1 MATVFANPGELL
13 GAVGRDLG
21 KSDWLEITQQRI
33 DLFADATG
41 DHQWIHVD
49 PERAK
54 SGPFGATIAHG
65 YLTLA
70 LVNLFLPQLLEVR
83 GISMGVN
90 YGTDKVRFPSPVPV
104 GSRVRGSGQLVE
116 AQEAKGGAVQ
126 AKVRVT
132 VEIDG
137 KDRPGCVADTIS
149 LFYPA

>member
-1 MATVFANPGELL
+1 MATTFQNPGELL
-13 GAVGRDLG
+13 AAVGRALG
-21 KSDWLEITQQRI
+21 TTDWLEITQQRI

-49 PERAK
+49 PERAR
-54 SGPFGATIAHG
+54 SGPFGTTIAHG

-90 YGTDKVRFPSPVPV
+90 YGADKVRFPAPVPV
-104 GSRVRGSGQLVE
+104 GSRIRGSGQLVE
-116 AQEAKGGAVQ
+116 AESAKGGAVQ

-132 VEIDG
+132 VEIEG

-149 LFYPA
+149 LFYPS